1 MAELSETLTDYE
13 RMSLICPK
21 LFFLALIF
29 PFHLKMLLLP
39 IYLLCK
45 SAFSL
50 HFKCW

>member
-13 RMSLICPK
+13 RMSLKCPE
-21 LFFLALIF
+21 LFFLAFIF

-45 SAFSL
+45 SAF
-50 HFKCW
+50 FFTF